1 MYRKISTPLLA
12 IIACVLWATAFPG
25 LKTGLKYT
33 TPIAFAG
40 TRFILSG
47 LMILPFTCKPSKYI
61 ATIRQNWQLLLLLT
75 FIQGFLHYI
84 FFYNGINLVPGALGA
99 IINGAQPLIIAL
111 LAAYMITGE
120 PLTFKRTVTLITG
133 MAGVVFVSV
142 GRHAFNIGTNIE
154 LIGALLVMTS
164 NFTSAFGNIIISKN
178 ARHINPLVISSFTLT
193 TGGAALLLVSIPFEG
208 ITRGPFPPEYWVS
221 LSWLSLLSA
230 VAFSLWYN
238 ALQRPGVKVS
248 DLNLWKFIVPV
259 VGAILSW
266 VILPEEK
273 PNWITV
279 SGMAI
284 ITISLILFFKSNG
297 SSSKNIK
304 IDSAHKTI

>member
-133 MAGVVFVSV
+133 MAGVVFVSL

-164 NFTSAFGNIIISKN
+164 NFTSAFGNIIIN
-178 ARHINPLVISSFTLT
+178 RAVYVGDLIPVLSF
-193 TGGAALLLVSIPFEG
+193 
-208 ITRGPFPPEYWVS
+208 
-221 LSWLSLLSA
+221 
-230 VAFSLWYN
+230 
-238 ALQRPGVKVS
+238 
-248 DLNLWKFIVPV
+248 
-259 VGAILSW
+259 
-266 VILPEEK
+266 
-273 PNWITV
+273 
-279 SGMAI
+279 
-284 ITISLILFFKSNG
+284 
-297 SSSKNIK
+297 
-304 IDSAHKTI
+304 

>member
-1 MYRKISTPLLA
+1 MSRKISTTLLA
-12 IIACVLWATAFPG
+12 IIACFLWATAFPE
-25 LKTGLKYT
+25 LKIGLKYN

-47 LMILPFTCKPSKYI
+47 LIILPFTCKPSKYI
-61 ATIRQNWQLLLLLT
+61 ATIRQNWRLLMLLT

-84 FFYNGINLVPGALGA
+84 FFYNGINMVPGALGA
-99 IINGAQPLIIAL
+99 IINGAQPLIVAL

-120 PLTFKRTVTLITG
+120 PLTIKRTATLITG
-133 MAGVVFVSV
+133 MAGVVFVSL
-142 GRHAFNIGTNIE
+142 GRHALHIGTSIE
-154 LIGALLVMTS
+154 LIGALLVMAS
-164 NFTSAFGNIIISKN
+164 NFTSAYGNIIIAKN
-178 ARHINPLVISSFTLT
+178 GRHINPLVISSFTLT

-208 ITRGPFPPEYWVS
+208 ITYGPFPTEYWIS
-221 LSWLSLLSA
+221 LSWLSMISA

-238 ALQRPGVKVS
+238 ALQQPGVKVS
-248 DLNLWKFIVPV
+248 DLNLWKFIIPV

-266 VILPEEK
+266 VILPDER

-297 SSSKNIK
+297 STSKNKK